1 MLTEM
6 ADGDPLASPHAA
18 MALVAALVLG
28 PSLGRGGQ
36 ALLGVLL
43 LLYLQTIAAQHAATQ
58 RSRLELHTL
67 RALSHRSAAPV
78 PRHTPHATHN
88 APRTT
93 HGAPPLCAGG
103 SWSDGT
109 SRRRGSMR

>member
-18 MALVAALVLG
+18 VALVAALVLG

-43 LLYLQTIAAQHAATQ
+43 LLYLQVPHVGRGIALYLQLPHVLPHAEIQLSTYMSDTSTYR
-58 RSRLELHTL
+58 RSR
-67 RALSHRSAAPV
+67 RSMRRRSAADSSCT
-78 PRHTPHATHN
+78 R
-88 APRTT
+88 
-93 HGAPPLCAGG
+93 
-103 SWSDGT
+103 
-109 SRRRGSMR
+109 

>member
-18 MALVAALVLG
+18 VALVAALALG

-43 LLYLQTIAAQHAATQ
+43 LLYLQVT
-58 RSRLELHTL
+58 
-67 RALSHRSAAPV
+67 
-78 PRHTPHATHN
+78 
-88 APRTT
+88 
-93 HGAPPLCAGG
+93 
-103 SWSDGT
+103 
-109 SRRRGSMR
+109 